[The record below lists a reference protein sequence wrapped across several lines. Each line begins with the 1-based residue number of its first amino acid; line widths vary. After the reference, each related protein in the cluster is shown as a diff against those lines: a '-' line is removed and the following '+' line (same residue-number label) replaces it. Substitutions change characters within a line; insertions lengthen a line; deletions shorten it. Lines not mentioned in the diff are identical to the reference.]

1 MKTTPLDARIA
12 RKTGCNTGS
21 LSREHIEQYQ
31 LNKLRETLRW
41 VRERSPYYRARL
53 AQWEP
58 DELASL
64 ADLARLPFTTADD
77 IRQQVPGLLC
87 ISQSKIARVVT
98 LQSSGTAG
106 EQKRLFFTR
115 DDQELTLDFFQHGM
129 STFVSPGQR
138 VLILLPG
145 ERPGSVG
152 DLLSIALQRM
162 GADPILHGLVRDV
175 QTTIDILRREK
186 PDCVVG
192 MPAQLLWLAKCSTMR
207 GMARPRVESVLS
219 TADHTSKAV
228 RHAVE
233 EAWGCE
239 LYDHYG
245 MTEMGLGGGVECQAH
260 SGYHPREA
268 DLYLEIVE
276 PSTGRLLPDG
286 ERGEVVFT
294 TLTRRGMPLIRY
306 RTGDLGRFIA
316 EPCPCG
322 TRLKTLEHVKS
333 RLDGVVSL
341 AEGCLLTMADLD
353 EALFPI
359 EGLLGFKAT
368 LDRRQGSDTLTIE
381 AETIEG
387 AEKKVEKGI
396 VQELSGI
403 PALLDAEAVA
413 ELDISVLVRAAN
425 ASSGPPLGKRV
436 IEDRRKLKVT

>member
-1 MKTTPLDARIA
+1 M
-12 RKTGCNTGS
+12 
-21 LSREHIEQYQ
+21 
-31 LNKLRETLRW
+31 
-41 VRERSPYYRARL
+41 
-53 AQWEP
+53 
-58 DELASL
+58 
-64 ADLARLPFTTADD
+64 
-77 IRQQVPGLLC
+77 
-87 ISQSKIARVVT
+87 
-98 LQSSGTAG
+98 
-106 EQKRLFFTR
+106 
-115 DDQELTLDFFQHGM
+115 
-129 STFVSPGQR
+129 
-138 VLILLPG
+138 
-145 ERPGSVG
+145 
-152 DLLSIALQRM
+152 
-162 GADPILHGLVRDV
+162 
-175 QTTIDILRREK
+175 QTTIDILRRSRLRG
-186 PDCVVG
+186 G

-219 TADHTSKAV
+219 SRPH
-228 RHAVE
+228 VE
-233 EAWGCE
+233 SRSPCGREAWGCE

-333 RLDGVVSL
+333 RVDGVVSL
-341 AEGCLLTMADLD
+341 AEGCLLTLADLD

-413 ELDISVLVRAAN
+413 GLDISVLVRAAN
-425 ASSGPPLGKRV
+425 ASSSPPLGKRV